1 MRRKLLIGGALLVLL
16 LVGAG
21 AAAYL
26 KLHEKPGDRLETTVT
41 GVTLVEGTT
50 TAPVVTHPKPP
61 VHRPK
66 PGHHPK
72 PKPKPHHKPK
82 PRVRNYRF
90 LPDDVPCWPNFG
102 GDPQRSLARPNIP
115 LGLPTK
121 PVWARRMGSYMEY
134 PP

>member
-61 VHRPK
+61 VHHPK
-66 PGHHPK
+66 PAHHPK
-72 PKPKPHHKPK
+72 PKPKAQPRPTPHA
-82 PRVRNYRF
+82 RTYRY
-90 LPDDVPCWPNFG
+90 LPGDVPSWLSFG
-102 GDPQRSLARPNIP
+102 GDPQHSLARPNIH

-121 PVWARRMGSYMEY
+121 PIWARRM
-134 PP
+134 